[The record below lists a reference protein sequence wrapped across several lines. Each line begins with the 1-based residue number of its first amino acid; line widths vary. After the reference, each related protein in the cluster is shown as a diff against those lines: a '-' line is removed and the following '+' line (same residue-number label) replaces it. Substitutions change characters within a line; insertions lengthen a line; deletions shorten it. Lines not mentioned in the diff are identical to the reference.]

1 MALKS
6 TSDPQNLVKH
16 PGLQNDSPTRKN
28 AESIH
33 YNLDVTPD
41 SQWVLV
47 HSSQKAQTTLL
58 HVQETGEFIA
68 QADYFTKRRSVNSYL
83 LKIVL
88 DGEGVLDYDG
98 KRYHCHAGN
107 FFWIDCRK
115 PHYYATA
122 RGSEHWHLVWMHFWG
137 GSAKSY
143 HDSFIEANHGAPVGY
158 LQAPLKTAQLIRDII
173 SRYCETRNDYCT
185 DVRTSAT
192 VTNVLAECLAET
204 IQNTTSQSKPL
215 PPERIHKVYDYISL
229 HFTEKLTLDTLS
241 SLFFMNKFYLQKQFQ
256 HYIGK
261 SPCEYQNELRIDSAK
276 ELLRMTRL
284 SVNDISV
291 RLGFESTSYFIH
303 LFKKREGVTPLQ
315 YRNNWI

>member
-1 MALKS
+1 MAIK
-6 TSDPQNLVKH
+6 TNSDPQNLVKH
-16 PGLQNDSPTRKN
+16 PGLQNDSPTKKN

-41 SQWVLV
+41 SEWVLV
-47 HSSQKAQTTLL
+47 HSSQKAQSNLL
-58 HVQETGEFIA
+58 YVQEAGEFFA
-68 QADYFTKRRSVNSYL
+68 RSNYFTRRRSVNSYL
-83 LKIVL
+83 LKVVL
-88 DGEGVLDYDG
+88 DGEAVLDYDG

-122 RGSEHWHLVWMHFWG
+122 PNSEGWHVVWMHFWG
-137 GSAKSY
+137 GSARTY
-143 HDSFIEANHGAPVGY
+143 YDSFMEYNNGSPLGS
-158 LQAPLKTAQLIRDII
+158 LQTPNKTAQFIRDIL
-173 SRYCETRNDYCT
+173 SRYVDVRNDYCT
-185 DVRTSAT
+185 DLRTSAS
-192 VTNVLAECLAET
+192 VTNVLAECLVET
-204 IQNTTSQSKPL
+204 IQNATAQSRPM
-215 PPERIHKVYDYISL
+215 PPERIHRVYDYITQ
-229 HFTEKLTLDTLS
+229 HFTERLTLDTLS
-241 SLFFMNKFYLQKQFQ
+241 SIFFMNKFYLQKQFQ

-276 ELLRMTRL
+276 ELLRMTNL